1 MPFIHGTS
9 AGEWRDYVISEY
21 DYSIT
26 PMSARLGVSPKDA
39 RLFMMRDERWKMMHA
54 EGGFPPMLFDMQKDP
69 NEMVDL
75 GRDPAYEATRR
86 ACYKKLADWGL
97 RCSQRTTISDAEL
110 EARRGR
116 SRRRGIVLG
125 TALPDE
131 ADAELFQKYL
141 GSPGSAISDVTA
153 GLRLTLRRP
162 GATLLQAGRCCMS
175 VPEIRFDDGA
185 AYDRMMGVWTQ
196 FVGSR
201 FLEWLEPAKGKRW
214 LDVGCGTG
222 AFTQQIIDISM
233 PVAVDGVDPS
243 AAQIDFA
250 SKRPGAS
257 LARFRTGD
265 AMVLPYDDNAFDVA
279 VMAS

>member
-1 MPFIHGTS
+1 
-9 AGEWRDYVISEY
+9 
-21 DYSIT
+21 
-26 PMSARLGVSPKDA
+26 
-39 RLFMMRDERWKMMHA
+39 
-54 EGGFPPMLFDMQKDP
+54 
-69 NEMVDL
+69 
-75 GRDPAYEATRR
+75 
-86 ACYKKLADWGL
+86 
-97 RCSQRTTISDAEL
+97 
-110 EARRGR
+110 
-116 SRRRGIVLG
+116 
-125 TALPDE
+125 
-131 ADAELFQKYL
+131 
-141 GSPGSAISDVTA
+141 
-153 GLRLTLRRP
+153 
-162 GATLLQAGRCCMS
+162 MS

-279 VMAS
+279 VMALVIFFVPQPEVSIAEMKRLSARRDSRNLCMGRAWRGNASGTDFPGSALPCH